1 MITGHTEVSSLLELI
16 IFIVIK
22 VSKISELINNIF
34 FIRLLY
40 DIKKFLEG
48 FFPSR
53 NSL

>member
-1 MITGHTEVSSLLELI
+1 MITGHTELSSLLVLI

-22 VSKISELINNIF
+22 VSEISKIINNIF
-34 FIRLLY
+34 FISLLY